1 MRFGIRCSSWLLV
14 AATAAAVSL
23 ITSAPATPLGNKGQI
38 AFAATQPTVW
48 NIVAL
53 GDSDTTGEGDP
64 TRLGWVGRYARLLR
78 QKLGLK
84 VVVTNL
90 AANGKT
96 SRGLLSEMRSDPTTR
111 AAVRKAQ
118 IVLVGI
124 GGADL
129 GAGDARLEAGEC
141 KGKACY
147 AADLR
152 AFGRNLDAT
161 AAAIRKLR
169 TPKQTVLRA
178 ITLPNVVPG
187 AKDVTP
193 PFITPAI
200 GVYQNKVLKQYICSA
215 MAKHRGRCVDAFLA
229 FNGPDGVENAYA
241 KGWLTKDPC
250 CYPSGKGQQV
260 MARLVFKTGLAP
272 LR

>member
-1 MRFGIRCSSWLLV
+1 VPASRVSH
-14 AATAAAVSL
+14 AAT
-23 ITSAPATPLGNKGQI
+23 
-38 AFAATQPTVW
+38 TQPTVW

-53 GDSDTTGEGDP
+53 GDSDTTGEGDR
-64 TRLGWVGRYARLLR
+64 TGLGWVGRYARLLR

-84 VVVTNL
+84 VVVSNL
-90 AANGKT
+90 AQNGKT
-96 SRGLLSEMRSDPTTR
+96 SRVLLSEMRADPGTR
-111 AAVRKAQ
+111 ALVKEAQ

-129 GAGDARLEAGEC
+129 GAGDQRLEAGAC
-141 KGKACY
+141 KGVACY

-161 AAAIRKLR
+161 AALVRKLR
-169 TPKQTVLRA
+169 SPKQAILRA

-187 AKDVTP
+187 AEDVVP
-193 PFITPAI
+193 PFITQKI
-200 GVYQNKVLKQYICSA
+200 GVYQNKALKQYICSA

-229 FNGPDGVENAYA
+229 FNGPGGMQNAYA
-241 KGWLTKDPC
+241 KGWLTKAPC

-260 MARLVFKTGLAP
+260 MAQLVFKTGLAP